1 MPPDRITSPTGQ
13 KGKGMR
19 HIARIGES
27 PIVTTSRDGH
37 ITIKQHAGT
46 WLLEDDDIVRFF
58 EAESK
63 LQWVI
68 ATRREQRAT
77 GTPAPSLKGYMMAY
91 EAIVRAIGEGQIK
104 VVHTITY
111 TKVAL
116 TDPGYDRWFDYALE
130 A

>member
-1 MPPDRITSPTGQ
+1 M
-13 KGKGMR
+13 K
-19 HIARIGES
+19 HIARVGES

-46 WLLEDDDIVRFF
+46 WMLEDDDIVRFF

-63 LQWVI
+63 LSWCV
-68 ATRREQRAT
+68 ASRRAHRAE
-77 GTPAPSLKGYMMAY
+77 GTKVPRLGAY
-91 EAIVRAIGEGQIK
+91 TLAYDAIVSAVGDGRITE
-104 VVHTITY
+104 VRTITY

-116 TDPGYDRWFDYALE
+116 TDPGFDRMFDYALE

>member
-1 MPPDRITSPTGQ
+1 
-13 KGKGMR
+13 MR

-46 WLLEDDDIVRFF
+46 WMLEDDDIVRFF
-58 EAESK
+58 EAENK
-63 LQWVI
+63 VRWVI
-68 ATRREQRAT
+68 DTRSALRAT
-77 GTPAPSLKGYMMAY
+77 GTPTPSLKGYMMAY

-104 VVHTITY
+104 VVHTVTY

-116 TDPGYDRWFDYALE
+116 TDPGYDRWFDTALN